1 MRNLNKEFIIKV
13 INEINKKYSNIGF
26 KIVSLFGSYARG
38 DNDLFSDID
47 LTYIYDSNK
56 FFKNDGF
63 KKAIKIEMIKKELQK
78 IFKRKVDLIP
88 YKYLDECIKTQIKKE
103 QIII

>member
-1 MRNLNKEFIIKV
+1 MKNINKEFIIKV

-26 KIVSLFGSYARG
+26 KIVGLFGSYAR
-38 DNDLFSDID
+38 SDID
-47 LTYIYDSNK
+47 LTYIYDSDK

-63 KKAIKIEMIKKELQK
+63 KKVIKIEMIKKELQK